1 MKSNQ
6 VNPYFLYYL
15 LKQSDDVKF
24 QVHNATR
31 GQTIRHLSRNDL
43 ENIVVVLPDL
53 KTQEKKVRA
62 IEELEEKRIHLENQI
77 DEIKQKI
84 DRIAGWEESK

>member
-1 MKSNQ
+1 M
-6 VNPYFLYYL
+6 
-15 LKQSDDVKF
+15 
-24 QVHNATR
+24 HNATR
-31 GQTIRHLSRNDL
+31 GQTIRHLSRDDL

-77 DEIKQKI
+77 DEIKSKI

>member
-15 LKQSDDVKF
+15 LKQSTDVKF

-43 ENIVVVLPDL
+43 ENIVVVLPDI

-84 DRIAGWEESK
+84 DRIAGWEEAK